1 MTLMI
6 KSTHPEFEKLISGES
21 VNSTLELLGFL
32 DGIGVPYTKQGS
44 ALTLNFGLDLLDE
57 AVIRREL
64 QHRVSEF
71 QMSILDLE
79 IHRVTQSTND
89 IVMQRLAESQSA
101 TILCAAEMQTAGKG
115 RRGRRWV
122 SPFGRNI
129 YLSYGRF
136 VDRQLSELGGLSLV
150 VGMLVVDVLRS
161 MGLEGVGLKWPNDI
175 VLDGGKLG
183 GILLE
188 LRASDSRG
196 IGLVAG
202 VGLNLS
208 LELGEASSIDQPWSA
223 ISSQLELPRNILLGT
238 LGGMIVNAIQAF
250 EDVGFDSF
258 SDKWDEYNLYAG
270 QQVNVIR
277 GSEIISGFDSGIDR
291 EGNFLLLTEAGLEVH
306 NSGEVSVRP
315 VNRT

>member
-1 MTLMI
+1 MI
-6 KSTHPEFEKLISGES
+6 KSTHPEFEKLIVGEPVS
-21 VNSTLELLGFL
+21 PTLELLGFL
-32 DGIGVPYTKQGS
+32 DGIGVPYTKRGS
-44 ALTLNFGLDLLDE
+44 ALTLNPGLDLLDE
-57 AVIRREL
+57 ASIRAEL
-64 QHRVSEF
+64 QHLVSGN
-71 QMSILDLE
+71 QMSTLGLE

-89 IVMQRLAESQSA
+89 VVMQRLVESQST

-115 RRGRRWV
+115 RRGRSWV

-129 YLSYGRF
+129 YLTYGRF
-136 VDRQLSELGGLSLV
+136 VGRQLSELGGLSLV

-161 MGLEGVGLKWPNDI
+161 MGLERVGLKWPNDI

-188 LRASDSRG
+188 LRASDVRG

-208 LELGEASSIDQPWSA
+208 LRAEEASTIGQPWSV
-223 ISSQLELPRNILLGT
+223 ISSQVAMPRNILLGR
-238 LGGMIVNAIQAF
+238 LGGMMVNVIQAF
-250 EDVGFDSF
+250 EDVGFDSYVE
-258 SDKWDEYNLYAG
+258 KWGEYNLYAG
-270 QQVNVIR
+270 QQINVIR
-277 GSEIISGFDSGIDR
+277 GSEIISGIDSGVDR
-291 EGNFLLLTEAGLEVH
+291 EGNLLLRTEAGMEVH

>member
-1 MTLMI
+1 MI
-6 KSTHPEFEKLISGES
+6 KSTHPEFEKLIAGNP

-32 DGIGVPYTKQGS
+32 DGIGVPYTRQGS
-44 ALTLNFGLDLLDE
+44 VLTLNPGMELLDE
-57 AVIRREL
+57 AAIRTEL
-64 QHRVSEF
+64 QHLVSEL
-71 QMSILDLE
+71 QMSTLDLE

-89 IVMQRLAESQSA
+89 VVMQRLVESQSTA
-101 TILCAAEMQTAGKG
+101 ILCAAEMQTAGKG
-115 RRGRRWV
+115 RRGRRWI
-122 SPFGRNI
+122 SPFGRNV
-129 YLSYGRF
+129 YLTYGRF
-136 VDRQLSELGGLSLV
+136 IGRQLSELGGLSLV
-150 VGMLVVDVLRS
+150 VGMVVVDVLRA
-161 MGLEGVGLKWPNDI
+161 MGLERVGLKWPNDI
-175 VLDGGKLG
+175 LLGGGKLG

-188 LRASDSRG
+188 LRASDTGG

-202 VGLNLS
+202 VGLNLALNLEES
-208 LELGEASSIDQPWSA
+208 LSIDQPWSA
-223 ISSQLELPRNILLGT
+223 ISSQLEMPRNILLGA
-238 LGGMIVNAIQAF
+238 LGGRIVNAIQTF

-258 SDKWDEYNLYAG
+258 AEKWSEYNLYTG

>member
-1 MTLMI
+1 MI
-6 KSTHPEFEKLISGES
+6 KSTHPEFEKLIFGEP

-44 ALTLNFGLDLLDE
+44 ALTLNPGLDLLDE
-57 AVIRREL
+57 ASIRAEL
-64 QHRVSEF
+64 QHWVSGR
-71 QMSILDLE
+71 QMSTLDLE

-89 IVMQRLAESQSA
+89 VVMQRLVESRSSQ
-101 TILCAAEMQTAGKG
+101 ILCAAEMQTAGKG

-129 YLSYGRF
+129 YLTYGR
-136 VDRQLSELGGLSLV
+136 VIGRQLSELGGLSLV

-161 MGLEGVGLKWPNDI
+161 MGLERVGLKWPNDI

-188 LRASDSRG
+188 LRASDALG

-208 LELGEASSIDQPWSA
+208 LKAEDASSIDQPWSA
-223 ISSQLELPRNILLGT
+223 ISSQLAMPRNILLGK
-238 LGGMIVNAIQAF
+238 LGGMMVNVIHAF

-258 SDKWDEYNLYAG
+258 ADKWGEYNLYAG
-270 QQVNVIR
+270 QQINVIR
-277 GSEIISGFDSGIDR
+277 GREIISGVDSGVDR
-291 EGNFLLLTEAGLEVH
+291 DGNLLLRTGAGLEVH

-315 VNRT
+315 INRP